1 MRKSDPCP
9 LIRLFDESDLLQAQW
24 RQVGL
29 LPAVAGLDNQEW
41 VAYRQFE
48 RLCTLTASPFSWDIG
63 PQLSDDLFAP
73 AIVTP
78 LGSRTCLAEGATA
91 ALSSVEAL
99 WMQLLPMWVEAM
111 RSNAPNHVRSWYEVD
126 LRGYRAYTLDV
137 SVAERAVRS
146 RQRHQQLAASRA
158 GLFARSANYM
168 GSKTALAGQLLDII
182 DTVEPNEATLVDLMC
197 GSGAMAGAFSRHYR
211 TVASDAQSFCRL
223 LGLVQGGGMTRGH
236 AASIAERV
244 MQGARKRY
252 ESLPDEQLKR
262 IEEEH
267 LLLNSELSS
276 SAQDSII
283 AGFQN
288 RVSVWEQ
295 EDLGSEEAVT
305 NAWRCG
311 RLLSHLYSGLYFG
324 DRQAAE
330 LDCLRQAIDDLSE
343 ERDRRW
349 ALGALVCAAST
360 CAHTYGGHFAQPK
373 LDITADGV
381 RRGDL
386 AEALKQRSLSVAH
399 EFFVR
404 LTSLAE
410 ESEHVKYPV
419 EVIAGPWEAALR
431 ELARSR
437 RGTPVCVY
445 VDPPYTR
452 DEYSRYYHVL
462 EAIVRYQPQSVSGKG
477 RLPRRGSPGR
487 FASPFSGR
495 RPELI
500 EREIAKVLQA
510 CLTEGWTCLWSY
522 SNTGTASIRGTLG
535 HLEGVASSIDIFK
548 MPHVYKAQGKRN
560 AKQVLEYAIHLRPS
574 LRA

>member
-1 MRKSDPCP
+1 MTKSYARP
-9 LIRLFDESDLLQAQW
+9 LIRPFDASDLLHAQW
-24 RQVGL
+24 RKTGL
-29 LPAVAGLDNQEW
+29 LPAVVGLDNQEW
-41 VAYRQFE
+41 VAQRQFE
-48 RLCTLTASPFSWDIG
+48 RLCTLTASPFNWDIG

-73 AIVTP
+73 AIVTS
-78 LGSRTCLAEGATA
+78 LGSHTCLTEGATA
-91 ALSSVEAL
+91 AAPSVEAL
-99 WMQLLPMWVEAM
+99 WMQLLPMWVEPM
-111 RSNAPNHVRSWYEVD
+111 HGNVSKRAPSWYELD
-126 LRGYRAYTLDV
+126 LRGYRAYTLDA

-182 DTVEPNEATLVDLMC
+182 DAVEPDDAILVDLMC

-236 AASIAERV
+236 AISIAERV
-244 MQGARKRY
+244 MQGARTRY

-276 SAQDSII
+276 SAQDSVI
-283 AGFQN
+283 AGFQR

-295 EDLGSEEAVT
+295 ENLGSAEAVT

-311 RLLSHLYSGLYFG
+311 GLLSHLYSGLYFG

-330 LDCLRQAIDDLSE
+330 LDCLRQAIDDLPE
-343 ERDRRW
+343 EHDRRW
-349 ALGALVCAAST
+349 ALGALVCAASA

-404 LTSLAE
+404 FTSLAE
-410 ESEHVKYPV
+410 ESERIEYPV
-419 EVIAGPWEAALR
+419 EVIAGPWERALG
-431 ELARSR
+431 ELARSKC
-437 RGTPVCVY
+437 GMPVCVY

-462 EAIVRYQPQSVSGKG
+462 EAIVRYEPQSVSGKG
-477 RLPRRGSPGR
+477 RLPQRGSPGR
-487 FASPFSGR
+487 FASPFSER

-500 EREIAKVLQA
+500 EREIAKVLHA
-510 CLTEGWTCLWSY
+510 CLAEGWTCLWSY

-535 HLEGVASSIDIFK
+535 HLDGVASSIEIFK
-548 MPHVYKAQGKRN
+548 MPHVYKAQGKRS
-560 AKQVLEYAIHLRPS
+560 AKQVLEYAVHLRP
-574 LRA
+574 